1 MAINAAHESYLNP
14 WTIEGAINP
23 GPPLGANGWDDGASG
38 GGLWQW
44 TPFAG
49 KITLGDFD
57 GQVAFM
63 ISYKQQW
70 DITGSWFRAAGL
82 PDPTPKIENFDQFL
96 YNQLGYDSV
105 ALTKAFIGYWE
116 RPAYNP
122 GTIRYNTAQEEV
134 AEIEP
139 LVNKYWGNTGNENLV
154 KVLQVVEVLVARI
167 LKSQIKKIYQMI
179 M

>member
-1 MAINAAHESYLNP
+1 MNLTFETHGQLKELLILA
-14 WTIEGAINP
+14 
-23 GPPLGANGWDDGASG
+23 PPLGANGWDDGASG

-82 PDPTPKIENFDQFL
+82 PDPTPKNREFLTNF
-96 YNQLGYDSV
+96 YITS
-105 ALTKAFIGYWE
+105 
-116 RPAYNP
+116 
-122 GTIRYNTAQEEV
+122 
-134 AEIEP
+134 
-139 LVNKYWGNTGNENLV
+139 LVM
-154 KVLQVVEVLVARI
+154 I
-167 LKSQIKKIYQMI
+167 L
-179 M
+179 